1 MPRIS
6 ERAAKNRLAI
16 LVGVVAVIAASW
28 LLLRGP
34 GVELLSE
41 ETVSGKVVE
50 VIHGK
55 PGTTPVAKERKGMG
69 IVVIELPDGGRARIF
84 VPLSQASI
92 GSKISLKVKRYS
104 DGRRHVTGGDEGR

>member
-6 ERAAKNRLAI
+6 DRAAKNRLAVV
-16 LVGVVAVIAASW
+16 VGVTAMIAASW

-55 PGTTPVAKERKGMG
+55 SGTTPESAAVKGMG
-69 IVVIELPDGGRARIF
+69 IVVIELPDGGHARVF
-84 VPLSQASI
+84 APLSKASI
-92 GSKISLKVKRYS
+92 GSEIRLKVKRYS
-104 DGRRHVTGGDEGR
+104 DGRRHVTGGDEGT